1 MEHTEPGSAELHSAC
16 RLQVGAPRFYRYQ
29 AMESIST
36 DILILLI
43 GAAGLAGFVDAI
55 AGGGGLIALPA
66 LLWAGIPPL
75 QALATNKLQ
84 GSFGTA
90 TATFNFAR
98 RGYLDWRSL
107 WLPVIMTLTGAVTGT
122 LSVQFLP
129 GGLLER
135 IIPFLLILFS
145 VYFLFSRQVGDADA
159 RQRVSIAVF
168 AVSAGFILGFY
179 DGFFGPGTGSFFTA
193 AFVILLGYN
202 LTQAVAGTKLLN
214 FTSNI
219 ASLVVFAAAGHVL
232 WGLGLAM
239 GMAQIAGAWLGSH
252 LAIQHGSRIIRPML
266 VAVSLAVSIKLML
279 Y

>member
-1 MEHTEPGSAELHSAC
+1 
-16 RLQVGAPRFYRYQ
+16 
-29 AMESIST
+29 MESIPV
-36 DILILLI
+36 DVLLLLI
-43 GAAGLAGFVDAI
+43 TAAGLAGFVDAI

-90 TATFNFAR
+90 TATFTFAR
-98 RGYLDWRSL
+98 KGHLNWRRL
-107 WLPVIMTLTGAVTGT
+107 WPAIIMTLSGAVVGT
-122 LSVQFLP
+122 LLVQVIP
-129 GGLLER
+129 SDLLDR
-135 IIPFLLILFS
+135 VIPVLLALFAL
-145 VYFLFSRQVGDADA
+145 YFLFSRQVGDADA
-159 RQRVSIAVF
+159 KQRVSISVF
-168 AVSAGFILGFY
+168 AAIAGFSLGFY

-219 ASLVVFAAAGHVL
+219 VSLIVFAVGGHVL
-232 WGLGLAM
+232 WSLGLAM

-252 LAIQHGSRIIRPML
+252 LAIRHGSRIIRPML
-266 VAVSLAVSIKLML
+266 VVVSLAVSIKLL
-279 Y
+279 LQ

>member
-1 MEHTEPGSAELHSAC
+1 
-16 RLQVGAPRFYRYQ
+16 
-29 AMESIST
+29 MESIPVDT
-36 DILILLI
+36 LILLI
-43 GAAGLAGFVDAI
+43 SAAGLAGFVDAI

-98 RGYLDWRSL
+98 KGYLNWRML
-107 WLPVIMTLTGAVTGT
+107 WPAVVTTLLGAATGT
-122 LSVQFLP
+122 LMVQVLP
-129 GGLLER
+129 SDLLDR
-135 IIPFLLILFS
+135 IIPFLLALFAL
-145 VYFLFSRQVGDADA
+145 YFLFSRQVGDADSK
-159 RQRVSIAVF
+159 QRISLSAF
-168 AVSAGFILGFY
+168 AAIAGFSLGFY

-193 AFVILLGYN
+193 AFIILLGYN

-219 ASLVVFAAAGHVL
+219 VSLFVFAVGGHVL

-239 GMAQIAGAWLGSH
+239 GLAQIAGAWLGSH

-266 VAVSLAVSIKLML
+266 VVISLAVSVKLML
-279 Y
+279 H

>member
-1 MEHTEPGSAELHSAC
+1 
-16 RLQVGAPRFYRYQ
+16 
-29 AMESIST
+29 MESIST
-36 DILILLI
+36 EILVLLVC
-43 GAAGLAGFVDAI
+43 AAGVAGFVDAI

-98 RGYLDWRSL
+98 RGYLDWRTL
-107 WLPVIMTLTGAVTGT
+107 WPAVCMTSAGAVAGT

-129 GGLLER
+129 GSLLER
-135 IIPFLLILFS
+135 IIPLLLALFAM
-145 VYFLFSRQVGDADA
+145 YFLFSPRVGDADA
-159 RQRVSIAVF
+159 KQRVRLALF
-168 AVSAGFILGFY
+168 AVSAGFSLGFY

-193 AFVILLGYN
+193 AFVILLGYS
-202 LTQAVAGTKLLN
+202 LTHAVAGTKLLN

-219 ASLVVFAAAGHVL
+219 SSLAVFALGGHVL

-239 GMAQIAGAWLGSH
+239 GSAQIAGAWLGSH
-252 LAIQHGSRIIRPML
+252 LAIQHGSRVIRPLL
-266 VAVSLAVSIKLML
+266 VAVSLALSVKLIL
-279 Y
+279 D